1 MTDYEIRSYLPN
13 HRKLV
18 LRSLNGAEDTD
29 IEDQVINLQQNLLTH
44 MVALLYTTEY
54 MESEQCAVW
63 WARVIIM
70 GIQMGKL

>member
-1 MTDYEIRSYLPN
+1 M
-13 HRKLV
+13 

-29 IEDQVINLQQNLLTH
+29 IEDKVTNLQQNLFTH
-44 MVALLYTTEY
+44 MVALLYTTEYMESEQCAEY

-70 GIQMGKL
+70 GIQIGKL

>member
-1 MTDYEIRSYLPN
+1 M
-13 HRKLV
+13 

-29 IEDQVINLQQNLLTH
+29 IEDKVINLQQNLFTH

-63 WARVIIM
+63 
-70 GIQMGKL
+70 